1 MGHQRPYKSFFCFA
15 FLLRLGSNFLPPTDA
30 VLKKKK
36 TMEKGGG
43 GQGGNIEGRGE
54 EGGWGRGSKGLSL
67 KLASSLLF
75 LVENISDYILL
86 LCTKRLRMG
95 KTYNKSTQ

>member
-1 MGHQRPYKSFFCFA
+1 MFFATFR
-15 FLLRLGSNFLPPTDA
+15 FRLPSTNRCCVKEEEDDG
-30 VLKKKK
+30 KRRG
-36 TMEKGGG
+36 KGGKRKER
-43 GQGGNIEGRGE
+43 EG
-54 EGGWGRGSKGLSL
+54 EGGMEERFKGTFSE
-67 KLASSLLF
+67 LASSLLF

>member
-1 MGHQRPYKSFFCFA
+1 M
-15 FLLRLGSNFLPPTDA
+15 LRLGSNFLPPTDA
-30 VLKKKK
+30 VLKKK

-43 GQGGNIEGRGE
+43 RGARGNIEGRGE
-54 EGGWGRGSKGLSL
+54 EGGWGRRGSKGLSL

-75 LVENISDYILL
+75 LVENISDYML

>member
-1 MGHQRPYKSFFCFA
+1 MGHQRPYKIFCFA

-43 GQGGNIEGRGE
+43 RARGNIEGRGE